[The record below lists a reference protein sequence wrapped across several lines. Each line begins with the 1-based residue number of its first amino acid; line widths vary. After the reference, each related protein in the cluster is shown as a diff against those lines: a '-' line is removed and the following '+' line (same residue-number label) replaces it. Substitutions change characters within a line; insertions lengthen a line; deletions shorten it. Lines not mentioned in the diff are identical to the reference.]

1 MISIYSNHN
10 NIELAKINQAFQS
23 WKQKHKHRRKIRKK
37 KWEMKVEAHL
47 PIQKERE
54 APRTLAEKTQTTAG
68 KKPKIREAVASMKT
82 A

>member
-1 MISIYSNHN
+1 MISIYINHN
-10 NIELAKINQAFQS
+10 YIELAKINQAFQC
-23 WKQKHKHRRKIRKK
+23 WKQKHRRIIGKK
-37 KWEMKVEAHL
+37 KWEMKDEAYL